1 MWTEAQREKMAIQVT
16 DCIRASA
23 IFAKN
28 ISMEGWKLPVVKQE
42 RSQLKEI
49 YCENISWLTPGL
61 FVLKVIWYV
70 LLPILLYFHD

>member
-42 RSQLKEI
+42 RSQLKESGNVFTM
-49 YCENISWLTPGL
+49 YLTPGL